1 MLSDYHYRE
10 ICRKKSTGQG
20 GITWKFYWEI
30 HQFLGTLPVND
41 RSLTEE
47 IGCGPGETVDQIV
60 HSMVHGTSEE
70 EAVCGEPDLPSPA
83 RSPPQ
88 PSRPPS
94 PVTADGADRIT
105 STPSVPTTPAE
116 NTRATAPLQPTKR
129 TKSDSRRN
137 HKDTL
142 LAQLVEEQKLMRQ
155 FLESSK
161 KQEQEARERLAK
173 FQEKAGEREDRL
185 IGILEKIANQ

>member
-1 MLSDYHYRE
+1 
-10 ICRKKSTGQG
+10 
-20 GITWKFYWEI
+20 
-30 HQFLGTLPVND
+30 
-41 RSLTEE
+41 
-47 IGCGPGETVDQIV
+47 
-60 HSMVHGTSEE
+60 MVHGTSEE
-70 EAVCGEPDLPSPA
+70 EPVCGEPDLPSPA

-105 STPSVPTTPAE
+105 STPSVPTTPQTQGQ

-155 FLESSK
+155 FLENSR

-185 IGILEKIANQ
+185 IGILEKMANQ